1 MSSNLLIRTHGRTR
15 CDRFQDVSDRSSK
28 GFTVIELL
36 AVLSIIAVLV
46 GILLPVLSK
55 ARRHTYKVTCSSNL
69 KQIGYAIQMYRDT
82 YATVFP
88 VARYMPKPFL
98 SGDNDPPLTKALE
111 SFISN
116 TTGRDAQV
124 YHCTPDTVVFPL
136 SGTSYMYQSELS
148 GRRIEQFFPVAVFK
162 VPISQIVVA
171 RDFDGGVFDLEGGGS
186 VVAPSFHALRN
197 LLFAD
202 GRVGNFQ

>member
-1 MSSNLLIRTHGRTR
+1 MSSQPAIRAHRHTLR
-15 CDRFQDVSDRSSK
+15 DRFQDASRRPPH

-36 AVLSIIAVLV
+36 AVLSIVAVLV

-55 ARRHTYKVTCSSNL
+55 VRRHTYKVTCSSNL

-98 SGDNDPPLTKALE
+98 SGDDDPPLTKALE
-111 SFISN
+111 SFIAN
-116 TTGRDAQV
+116 NTGRDAQV
-124 YHCTPDTVVFPL
+124 YHCASDAVVFPL

-148 GRRIEQFFPVAVFK
+148 GQRIEQFFPVAVFK

-171 RDFDGGVFDLEGGGS
+171 RDFDGGVFDLEDGSS
-186 VVAPSFHALRN
+186 VVAPSFHDLRN